1 MGRLI
6 GREKSPERWANDL
19 SIMMTKVLGT
29 ARFPVDVAN
38 LAQEYSQKVFPD
50 DPITRVRP
58 RGFEGF
64 EGALIPKPDG
74 SGKWGIGYADSL
86 RSKGRVNFT
95 IAHEFGH
102 YLLHR
107 KKYPDGF
114 QCRPEDMVRWDSE
127 YNRVEAEANRFAA
140 GLLMPL
146 DDFRTQIPSNQRADL
161 EMLGGCAERYEVS
174 LTAATLRWLSY
185 TRRRAILVVS
195 RDGYILW
202 ARSSEPAFNSGTFIK
217 VAGLPVREVP
227 AASPVACNP
236 RVVGVIEP
244 RQLDQGIWL
253 NEPVVEHSLI
263 SERYDLS
270 ISLLTLQASAPS
282 AGITEE
288 TADDMVDILSRPTFS
303 K

>member
-1 MGRLI
+1 MD
-6 GREKSPERWANDL
+6 REKSPERWAIDL
-19 SIMMTKVLGT
+19 SIMMTKVLGS
-29 ARFPVDVAN
+29 ARFPVDVAS
-38 LAQEYSQKVFPD
+38 LAQEYSQQVFGD

-74 SGKWGIGYADSL
+74 SGEWGIGYADSL

-114 QCRPEDMVRWDSE
+114 QCRPEDMVQWDSE

-146 DDFRTQIPSNQRADL
+146 DDFREQIPARQHADL
-161 EMLGGCAERYEVS
+161 DTLGACAERYEVS
-174 LTAATLRWLSY
+174 LTAAILRWLSY
-185 TRRRAILVVS
+185 TQKRAILVVS
-195 RDGYILW
+195 RDGFILW
-202 ARSSEPAFNSGTFIK
+202 ARSSEPAFKSGSFIK
-217 VAGLPVREVP
+217 VAGRPPREIP
-227 AASPVACNP
+227 SSSPVALYP
-236 RVVGVIEP
+236 SAIGAVDPVEHQPGVWFSEK
-244 RQLDQGIWL
+244 
-253 NEPVVEHSLI
+253 VVEHALI

-270 ISLLTLQASAPS
+270 LSLLILPGHGPVSGTVEEAS
-282 AGITEE
+282 E
-288 TADDMVDILSRPTFS
+288 DLVDLFTGDR
-303 K
+303 